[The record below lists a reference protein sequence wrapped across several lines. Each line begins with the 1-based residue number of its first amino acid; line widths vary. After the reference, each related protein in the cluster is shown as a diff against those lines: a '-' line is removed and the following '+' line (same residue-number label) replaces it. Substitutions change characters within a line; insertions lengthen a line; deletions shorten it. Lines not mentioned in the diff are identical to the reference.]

1 MLFRSQFIPNFA
13 SFVSY
18 SPFAILC
25 RNRIQMQIYAQPRG
39 RGGGGGGY
47 SHFHQNQP
55 HMPATQPAYYYQQ
68 RGPVMNQ
75 PQRMQPEKLSK
86 RQVFS
91 HDGRDWTTGICGC
104 FEHCA
109 SCTSSLYLSIYLFVF
124 VELLL
129 NLLNT
134 KLFL

>member
-1 MLFRSQFIPNFA
+1 
-13 SFVSY
+13 
-18 SPFAILC
+18 
-25 RNRIQMQIYAQPRG
+25 MQIYAQPRG

-109 SCTSSLYLSIYLFVF
+109 SCTSLKLISLSLYLSFCLRRTSAESCEHRTVSLAD
-124 VELLL
+124 VVVCVLL
-129 NLLNT
+129 
-134 KLFL
+134 